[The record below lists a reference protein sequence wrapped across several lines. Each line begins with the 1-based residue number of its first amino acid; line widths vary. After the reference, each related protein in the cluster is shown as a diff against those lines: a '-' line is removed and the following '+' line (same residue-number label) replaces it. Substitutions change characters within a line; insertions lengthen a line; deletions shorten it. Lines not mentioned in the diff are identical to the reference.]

1 VTPPWA
7 AAPVA
12 PPEDGGLDAGGALL
26 ADALD
31 AGADALADGAA
42 TAGALDAAT
51 GALAAA
57 DADVGLVLAVV
68 LELLQA
74 DAARAMMPTA
84 ATPVR
89 DLRNMETFRMGRH
102 LTADDRR

>member
-1 VTPPWA
+1 ML
-7 AAPVA
+7 
-12 PPEDGGLDAGGALL
+12 EDG
-26 ADALD
+26 ALD
-31 AGADALADGAA
+31 AA
-42 TAGALDAAT
+42 AGALDAAAGALDAAAGALDAAA

-57 DADVGLVLAVV
+57 AGALDAPDADAGFELAVV

-89 DLRNMETFRMGRH
+89 DLRNMETFRTGSASG
-102 LTADDRR
+102 ADDRR